1 MVYTLAFLTR
11 PKPGITLEQFYTHY
25 TETHRPLAE
34 KLPGLISYRQTRI
47 RKEGYRGDDAIDYA
61 AFSEY
66 TFESEVAAQAAWKTT
81 EAEALEKDTG
91 HFMDWPSVLT
101 IPLAELG
108 AHSPEQTSGEETAK

>member
-11 PKPGITLEQFYTHY
+11 PKPGLTLEEFYRHY
-25 TETHRPLAE
+25 TDVHRPLAE
-34 KLPGLISYRQTRI
+34 KLPGLVSYRQTRI
-47 RKEGYRGDDAIDYA
+47 RKEGYRGNDAVDYA

-66 TFESEVAAQAAWKTT
+66 TFESEESAIASWQS
-81 EAEALEKDTG
+81 AEAAALNEDTG

-108 AHSPEQTSGEETAK
+108 TFHGGQETG